1 MNALSGK
8 VAVVTGASKGIG
20 AEIARRF
27 AAAGAAVVVNYASS
41 RADAERVVGEIVR
54 AGGSAIAVQADV
66 SRGDDVRRLFAEAK
80 TAFGQLDVLVNNAGV
95 YRFEPLEAVTEA
107 EYRRQFDL
115 NVLGTILAA
124 LEAARH
130 FGPHGGSIV
139 NVSSIA
145 SVNQMPNSVVYSATK
160 AAVDSITRVLAI
172 ELAPRNIRVN
182 AVAPGATATEGLAA
196 IGGVGTDFEKTLVA
210 GIPMGRLGQPA
221 EIANVALFLASNDAS
236 WLTGERITASGGQR

>member
-1 MNALSGK
+1 MNALNGK

-20 AEIARRF
+20 AEIARQF

-41 RADAERVVGEIVR
+41 RQDAERVVGDIIR
-54 AGGSAIAVQADV
+54 AGGKAIAVQADV
-66 SRGDDVRRLFAEAK
+66 SRADDVRRLFAEAK
-80 TAFGQLDVLVNNAGV
+80 NAYGALDVLVNNAGV

-124 LEAARH
+124 QEAAHH

-160 AAVDSITRVLAI
+160 AAVVAYTNAMNK
-172 ELAPRNIRVN
+172 ELN
-182 AVAPGATATEGLAA
+182 ADGVKSVAFCPGFVDTDMVASMPQAAKEAVKGRIPIGRFGEADEVARLVRFLCTEGDW
-196 IGGVGTDFEKTLVA
+196 I
-210 GIPMGRLGQPA
+210 
-221 EIANVALFLASNDAS
+221 
-236 WLTGERITASGGQR
+236 TGAQLNINGGQYM